1 MSIHAVDKRCP
12 GAVEL
17 VHSGWVSA
25 GSYSTYMVDVE
36 PHFETDRG
44 QHFTGSCG
52 NRALREQNDNS
63 VFCDELEL
71 FSWCNLVFKSWLIV
85 DV

>member
-17 VHSGWVSA
+17 VPSGWVSA

-52 NRALREQNDNS
+52 NRALWEQNENS
-63 VFCDELEL
+63 VFVMSSNY
-71 FSWCNLVFKSWLIV
+71 FPGVIWCSKAG
-85 DV
+85 